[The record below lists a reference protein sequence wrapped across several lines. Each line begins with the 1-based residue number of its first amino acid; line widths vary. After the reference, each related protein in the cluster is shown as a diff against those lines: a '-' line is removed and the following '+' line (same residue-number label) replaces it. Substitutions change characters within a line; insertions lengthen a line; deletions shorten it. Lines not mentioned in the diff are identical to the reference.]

1 MSNRNSVSRRNFIK
15 KSTIGLGAGIVT
27 VTGTANIAKAG
38 TENNKLP
45 REICVASIDLKGLWP
60 DTTTESRIKRV
71 LERMEEV
78 VGIKPDII
86 CLPELFDTMWV
97 QEQKPLAEVAED
109 DKIPGPVTSRIAA
122 FARKNNCYVVCPVI
136 TKKEGG
142 YYNSSLLLDR
152 KGAIAGAYHKTHPTI
167 TEILPNQ
174 AFKGG
179 GTTPGPF
186 DQPIIETDFGKI
198 GMQICYDAN
207 WTDGWDNL
215 KKKGAEIVLFS
226 SAFPG
231 GRMLNYYARKNEYYI
246 ISSTG
251 GDARVIDISGND
263 LDCTSEFVRYAWA
276 TINLEKVC
284 VTTWPTRDRLP
295 DVFRK
300 YGDRLRIKVW
310 GNTEV
315 ITIESRD
322 PQLHVLSVLKEFE
335 IPTYANLLKNE
346 TEVQNKYRPSM
357 IKK

>member
-1 MSNRNSVSRRNFIK
+1 MEDNDSVSRRNFIK
-15 KSTIGLGAGIVT
+15 KSSLGLGAGIVS
-27 VTGTANIAKAG
+27 VSGPAISAKAG
-38 TENNKLP
+38 TENKKLP
-45 REICVASIDLKGLWP
+45 REVCVASIDLKGLWP

-78 VGIKPDII
+78 VGMKPDIV

-97 QEQKPLAEVAED
+97 QEQKPLSEVAED
-109 DKIPGPVTSRIAA
+109 EKIPGPVTGRIAA
-122 FARKNNCYVVCPVI
+122 FAKKNNCYVVCPVI
-136 TKKEGG
+136 TKNDGH

-152 KGAIAGAYHKTHPTI
+152 KGAIAGVYHKTHPTK
-167 TEILPNQ
+167 TETLPNQ
-174 AFKGG
+174 AFIGG
-179 GTTPGPF
+179 GTTPGAI
-186 DQPIIETDFGKI
+186 DQPIIETDFGKV

-207 WTDGWDNL
+207 WSDGWDNL

-231 GRMLNYYARKNEYYI
+231 GRMLNYYALKNDYYI

-276 TINLEKVC
+276 TINLEKVN
-284 VTTWPTRDRLP
+284 VTTWPTRDSLP

-310 GNTEV
+310 GNTSV

-322 PQLHVLSVLKEFE
+322 PQLSVLSVLKEFE
-335 IPTYANLLKNE
+335 IPTYANLLEKE
-346 TEVQNKYRPSM
+346 TEVQNKYRPQM
-357 IKK
+357 LKK